1 MKTGRPDYYIPSPT
15 TVSRDV
21 KKVFVN
27 VRKRMAKMLREY
39 EGDLNFA
46 TDAWTSPNHKA
57 FVAVTVHFQ
66 AKGSAVTMLLDLVEV
81 ATSHSGLNLATAF
94 AKILDDFGISDKVHY
109 LGLGSCERCRK
120 LTVAMQVLSITCDN
134 ASCNDTM
141 IDKLEDMIP
150 DFPGAPNR
158 TRCFNHIVALVAVR
172 VVRQFDVPKGGEADV
187 MNEAV
192 QELRELAKDSD
203 VEESITQR
211 EWESAEDDDEDDGD
225 IADLQG
231 DELIVLDHEALNA
244 SLKPGRTLLVKASR
258 LTKKGRPSSP

>member
-1 MKTGRPDYYIPSPT
+1 
-15 TVSRDV
+15 
-21 KKVFVN
+21 
-27 VRKRMAKMLREY
+27 MAKMLREH

-66 AKGSAVTMLLDLVEV
+66 VKGSAVAMLLDLVEV

-94 AKILDDFGISDKVHY
+94 AKILDDFGISDKVRCH
-109 LGLGSCERCRK
+109 GLGSCECCRM

-141 IDKLEDMIP
+141 IDELEDMIP
-150 DFPGAPNR
+150 KFPGAANR

-172 VVRQFDVPKGGEADV
+172 VVQQFDVPKGDDTDV
-187 MNEAV
+187 TNVAE

-203 VEESITQR
+203 VEESITLR
-211 EWESAEDDDEDDGD
+211 EWDCAEDDDDDGD
-225 IADLQG
+225 IADWQG
-231 DELIVLDHEALNA
+231 DESIVLDREALNA
-244 SLKPGRTLLVKASR
+244 SLKPGRMLLVKASR
-258 LTKKGRPSSP
+258 LTKKGQPSSPRSCSSARYRLRSSIRA